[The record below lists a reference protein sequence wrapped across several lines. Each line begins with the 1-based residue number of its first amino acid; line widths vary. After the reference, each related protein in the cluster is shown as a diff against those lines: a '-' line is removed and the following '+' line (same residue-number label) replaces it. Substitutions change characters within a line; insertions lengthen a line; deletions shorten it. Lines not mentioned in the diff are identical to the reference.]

1 MSHCATILSDM
12 GVLEQVGI
20 AAGVVA
26 AVGLTVTMIGVCVAV
41 TRCSQFFCSFSSDVI
56 HGCMGTDITGLKVQ
70 VLILSTSSQYPV
82 L

>member
-1 MSHCATILSDM
+1 MSHCATVLSDM
-12 GVLEQVGI
+12 GVLAQVGT

-41 TRCSQFFCSFSSDVI
+41 TCCCKIFCSFSPDVI
-56 HGCMGTDITGLKVQ
+56 HGCMGTDITGLKVW
-70 VLILSTSSQYPV
+70 VLILSTSSQYLV